1 MNFSVSRFP
10 NGAAKV
16 RIIFNSPN
24 LFAKIFKLFF
34 CASLS
39 SELLSTRFSNWECK
53 GTTFLFTSKFISD
66 RKRRLNAPDGHFA
79 LQQAENQKSTELL
92 HFC

>member
-1 MNFSVSRFP
+1 MNFFVARFS
-10 NGAAKV
+10 NGGAKI

-24 LFAKIFKLFF
+24 LFAKFFKLFF

-39 SELLSTRFSNWECK
+39 SELFTTRFSNWECK
-53 GTTFLFTSKFISD
+53 GTTFLFTSKFIPG
-66 RKRRLNAPDGHFA
+66 RKLPFSVQNQPQRV
-79 LQQAENQKSTELL
+79 QEAENQIYIRLL